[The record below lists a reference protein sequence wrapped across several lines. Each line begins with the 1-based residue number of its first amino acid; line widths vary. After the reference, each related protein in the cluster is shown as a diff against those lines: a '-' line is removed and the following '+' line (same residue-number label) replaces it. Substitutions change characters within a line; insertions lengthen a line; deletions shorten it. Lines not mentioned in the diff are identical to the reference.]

1 MTGGQEFTDNGF
13 PIQSSPARF
22 RVNRIGRGQGIVL
35 LYPDKLAAVNSYAEL
50 WGIILGSVVL
60 GAISSFLFHDAL
72 GVGSVAGGLAGG
84 LIGQCIGKWLAARR
98 AVANRDGV
106 RLIPLDQIASVQF
119 SNTTGFH
126 AWLIGQTL
134 LVTTADG
141 TEHRFRGRLAG
152 WQAALAG
159 ALTVSG
165 REVHTAVEGIT
176 VMPRVTPEEG

>member
-1 MTGGQEFTDNGF
+1 MTGRQEFTDNGF
-13 PIQSSPARF
+13 LIQSSSARF
-22 RVNRIGRGQGIVL
+22 RVDGFGRGQGIVL
-35 LYPDKLAAVNSYAEL
+35 LYPDKLAAVNSYADL
-50 WGIILGSVVL
+50 WGIFLGSLVL

-72 GVGSVAGGLAGG
+72 GLGSAVGALAGG
-84 LIGQCIGKWLAARR
+84 LIGQSIGKWLAARR

-119 SNTTGFH
+119 RNSTGFP
-126 AWLIGQTL
+126 AWLVGQTL

-165 REVHTAVEGIT
+165 RDVHVTPRGIT
-176 VMPRVTPEEG
+176 VTPS

>member
-1 MTGGQEFTDNGF
+1 MTGRQGFADNGF
-13 PIQSSPARF
+13 PIQSSSARF
-22 RVNRIGRGQGIVL
+22 RVDGFGRGQGIVL
-35 LYPDKLAAVNSYAEL
+35 LYPDKLAAVNSYADL
-50 WGIILGSVVL
+50 WGIFLGSLVL

-72 GVGSVAGGLAGG
+72 GLGSAVGALAGG
-84 LIGQCIGKWLAARR
+84 LIGQSIGKWLAARR

-119 SNTTGFH
+119 RNSTGFP
-126 AWLIGQTL
+126 AWLVGQTL

-165 REVHTAVEGIT
+165 RDVHVTPLGIT
-176 VMPRVTPEEG
+176 VTPS

>member
-1 MTGGQEFTDNGF
+1 MTGRQEFTDNGF
-13 PIQSSPARF
+13 PIQSSSARF
-22 RVNRIGRGQGIVL
+22 RVDGIGRGQGIVL
-35 LYPDKLAAVNSYAEL
+35 LYPDKLAAVNSYADL
-50 WGIILGSVVL
+50 WGIFLGAIVL
-60 GAISSFLFHDAL
+60 GAISSSLFHDTRGL
-72 GVGSVAGGLAGG
+72 GSAAGALAGG
-84 LIGQCIGKWLAARR
+84 LIGQGIGKWLSARR
-98 AVANRDGV
+98 AVADRDGV

-119 SNTTGFH
+119 RNSTGFP

-165 REVHTAVEGIT
+165 RDVHVTPQGIT
-176 VMPRVTPEEG
+176 VTPS

>member
-1 MTGGQEFTDNGF
+1 MTGRQEFTDNGF
-13 PIQSSPARF
+13 PILSSSARF
-22 RVNRIGRGQGIVL
+22 RVDGFGRGQGIVL
-35 LYPDKLAAVNSYAEL
+35 LYPDKLAAVNSYADL
-50 WGIILGSVVL
+50 WGIFLGSLVL

-72 GVGSVAGGLAGG
+72 GLGSAVGALAGG
-84 LIGQCIGKWLAARR
+84 LIGQGIGKWLAARR

-106 RLIPLDQIASVQF
+106 RLISLDQIASVQF
-119 SNTTGFH
+119 RNSTGFP

-152 WQAALAG
+152 WQAALPG

-165 REVHTAVEGIT
+165 RDVHVTPRGIT
-176 VMPRVTPEEG
+176 VTPS